1 MLNLLGGLHAL
12 HWYLLPSHARNKHP
26 TMACYG
32 QLQCTLH
39 CIERLIH
46 ISGVIESWASKIS
59 RIIAASCPRSSYD
72 HLICCHLG
80 VSGIDYHLWGPCV
93 RPLART
99 SPYGTWGHAWAHR
112 PPFGDVGSVYT
123 RGSRYFWGTWWH
135 QMFHLTLTAPA
146 VAVIDIYP
154 IQPSGLTA
162 RTLALVIPFSVSG
175 AIHAS
180 GSYSMWGDIKPMNTL
195 PFFVLQPAGIAMEAF
210 GSLALKRSGLDTKI
224 PGPVVRMIRIS
235 FIVPFFL
242 KTFPL
247 LADDFARGGLFLA
260 EPFPFS
266 VLQVLGLGGEVR
278 SHRLWRVSGIHWQT
292 GQTWWQSGLT
302 L

>member
-1 MLNLLGGLHAL
+1 M
-12 HWYLLPSHARNKHP
+12 
-26 TMACYG
+26 
-32 QLQCTLH
+32 
-39 CIERLIH
+39 
-46 ISGVIESWASKIS
+46 
-59 RIIAASCPRSSYD
+59 
-72 HLICCHLG
+72 
-80 VSGIDYHLWGPCV
+80 
-93 RPLART
+93 
-99 SPYGTWGHAWAHR
+99 
-112 PPFGDVGSVYT
+112 
-123 RGSRYFWGTWWH
+123 
-135 QMFHLTLTAPA
+135 LTAPA

-154 IQPSGLTA
+154 IQPSGLIA
-162 RTLALVIPFSVSG
+162 RTLAFVIPFSVSG

-235 FIVPFFL
+235 FIVPCFL

-247 LADDFARGGLFLA
+247 LADDFARGDLFLA
-260 EPFPFS
+260 EPFPFN

-278 SHRLWRVSGIHWQT
+278 SHRFWRDSGIHWQT